1 MLRGHRRGEKEV
13 LVLNALYVSLA
24 AVGRVYLSFKELIV
38 GRHTVGVRAPTDTHT
53 PLEIARAWAATS
65 PKAWEYEVS
74 APSRC
79 LLPVSAKLCRRNACS
94 DRSLSR
100 DREAFSRSRISTQHH
115 NMHESVTG
123 RRCAKER
130 AVRL

>member
-1 MLRGHRRGEKEV
+1 MERRPGVAEEG
-13 LVLNALYVSLA
+13 
-24 AVGRVYLSFKELIV
+24 VGRVCMSSKELIV
-38 GRHTVGVRAPTDTHT
+38 GRPTVVVRTPAATHIT
-53 PLEIARAWAATS
+53 LEIARAWAATS

>member
-79 LLPVSAKLCRRNACS
+79 LLPVSAKLCRRHACS
-94 DRSLSR
+94 GRSLSHG
-100 DREAFSRSRISTQHH
+100 REAFTIPYIDPTLQLVGVDHQ
-115 NMHESVTG
+115 V
-123 RRCAKER
+123 
-130 AVRL
+130 